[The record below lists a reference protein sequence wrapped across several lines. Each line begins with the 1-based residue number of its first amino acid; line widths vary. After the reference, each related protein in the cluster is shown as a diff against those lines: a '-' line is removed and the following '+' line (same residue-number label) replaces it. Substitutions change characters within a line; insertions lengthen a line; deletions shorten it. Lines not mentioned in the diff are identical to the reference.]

1 MSTILSRNPRTGS
14 ILKEIQKTPIEILPS
29 VFERAARAQILWSKI
44 SVKQRAKK
52 MVHLREVL
60 CRRLDEMAQVMSDEN
75 GKPAFEAMTSE
86 LIPSLEL
93 ISFFVKIAPKK
104 LKDKE
109 IEFRNPFMNYRRSTI
124 VQQPMGTIA
133 VISPWNYPF
142 LLAFGDIVSALLG
155 GNAVIF
161 KPSEYTSLVA
171 EKMQELF
178 DEAGFPVDILQTVYG
193 EGDLGAA
200 IIDQKPAKISFT
212 GSVRTG
218 KAIMKQASQYLI
230 PVSLELGGKD
240 AMIIL
245 PDADLDYAT
254 SAALWGGFT
263 NSGQACASTERLLIH
278 ESIAPA
284 FIAKLKEKLSLLSSD
299 TDFGVCTMEKQKQ
312 IYDEHLQDAKTR
324 NLEFY
329 TGGIMS
335 SDRTRMLPTLVGGAG
350 IEDSKIYNEETF
362 GPVIAITTFKSVK
375 EAIAKANC
383 SPYGLLAS
391 VITKNMSLAEEIARE
406 LQVGSVMI
414 NEVLFSAGLPETPW
428 GGMKDSGFGRKHSED
443 GLFEFTYPK
452 HINRPRF
459 GFLTFKSWWWFPY
472 SEYQSQFFKSWAK
485 MYQGGVFE
493 KIFNFPHFLWTLLK
507 FIKNEPRL

>member
-1 MSTILSRNPRTGS
+1 MSKIFSRNPRTGS
-14 ILKEIQKTPIEILPS
+14 ILKEIPKTPIESLPQ
-29 VFERAARAQILWSKI
+29 VFERSARAQLLWSKI
-44 SVKQRAKK
+44 STKNRAKK
-52 MVHLREVL
+52 FIHLREVL
-60 CRRLDEMAQVMSDEN
+60 CRRLEEIAQVMSDEN
-75 GKPAFEAMTSE
+75 GKPTIEAITCE
-86 LIPSLEL
+86 LVPCLEL
-93 ISFFVKIAPKK
+93 ISYFVKIAPKK
-104 LKDKE
+104 LKDHE
-109 IEFRNPFMNYRRSTI
+109 IEFRNPFMNYRKGTI
-124 VQQPMGTIA
+124 VYQPMGTIA

-142 LLAFGDIVSALLG
+142 LLAFGDIVCAIIS
-155 GNAVIF
+155 GNAVVF

-171 EKMQELF
+171 EKIQELF

-212 GSVRTG
+212 GSVNTG

-263 NSGQACASTERLLIH
+263 NSGQACASTERLLVH
-278 ESIAPA
+278 ESIAPQ
-284 FIAKLKEKLSLLSSD
+284 FIAQLKQKLSLLSSE
-299 TDFGVCTMEKQKQ
+299 TDLGVCTMEKQKQ
-312 IYDEHLQDAKTR
+312 VYEEHLQDAKSR

-335 SDRTRMLPTLVGGAG
+335 SDRTRLIPTLVGGAG
-350 IEDSKIYNEETF
+350 IEESKIYNEETF
-362 GPVIAITTFKSVK
+362 GPVIAITTFKSVR
-375 EAIAKANC
+375 EAIDKTNR

-391 VITKNMSLAEEIARE
+391 VITKNLSLAEEIARE

-414 NEVLFSAGLPETPW
+414 NEVLFSAGLPEAPW
-428 GGMKDSGFGRKHSED
+428 GGMKDSGFGRKHSEM
-443 GLFEFTYPK
+443 GLYEFSQIK

-459 GFLTFKSWWWFPY
+459 GFLTFKSWWWYPY
-472 SEYQSQFFKSWAK
+472 SEYQAQFFKAWGG
-485 MYQGGVFE
+485 MYKGGVFE
-493 KIFNFPHFLWTLLK
+493 KLFNFPHFLWTMLK
-507 FIKNEPRL
+507 FLKNEPRL